1 MKIDP
6 SVYFSL
12 NDFLLHENLF
22 SKKCHSRFYFICR
35 ALYMFSKEF
44 VYSILHY
51 NYKFNSYDTIKG
63 KILFFCLSL
72 NNRRALHSVM
82 EQFSNEDYLLIPDVL
97 AKELTHRR
105 VCFISLRHISALL
118 LHYLKYKDD
127 ARRIYGYALPDI
139 ITTAG
144 FYRVIGEF
152 LKKMSPRCVLLSND
166 HVNCSRIVVKHCNTL
181 GIPTLYIQHA
191 SVANYYPKLD
201 FTYSFLDGEESYN
214 KYTEIHKDGISKAII
229 LGACRF
235 DYMKGK
241 YIQHKKNPSTIVGLA
256 INKIDNYEIIKNV
269 CHTLLDT
276 DPELRIVIRTHPS
289 MLTFKHFYF
298 GNAQI
303 EYTSANDEPPVDFLN
318 RIDLLIANDSSIHL
332 DALMARVPSIMYS
345 MASYGF
351 SDQYSYVA
359 QGLVHHIKNE
369 IELRDILK
377 SQRYK
382 SVSLEKAR
390 YFNAAY
396 DREYEGKC
404 SVIVADFI
412 KKSFDLNFLASL
424 NLPVKSVNQEPAT
437 L

>member
-1 MKIDP
+1 MDQ
-6 SVYFSL
+6 
-12 NDFLLHENLF
+12 
-22 SKKCHSRFYFICR
+22 
-35 ALYMFSKEF
+35 
-44 VYSILHY
+44 
-51 NYKFNSYDTIKG
+51 FN
-63 KILFFCLSL
+63 
-72 NNRRALHSVM
+72 
-82 EQFSNEDYLLIPDVL
+82 EEDYLLIPDVL
-97 AKELTHRR
+97 AKELPHLR
-105 VCFISLRHISALL
+105 VCFISLRHVFAFLSQ
-118 LHYLKYKDD
+118 YRRYKDD
-127 ARRIYGYALPDI
+127 AQRIYGYALPNI
-139 ITTAG
+139 ITTVG

-166 HVNCSRIVVKHCNTL
+166 HVNCSRIVVQHCNSL

-214 KYTEIHKDGISKAII
+214 KYTEIHKDGTSKAVI

-241 YIQHKKNPSTIVGLA
+241 YIQHKKNSLTTVGLA
-256 INKIDNYEIIKNV
+256 VNKIDDYEIIKNV
-269 CHTLLDT
+269 CHTLLDVV
-276 DPELRIVIRTHPS
+276 PKLRIVIRTHPS
-289 MLTFKHFYF
+289 MLTFKRFDF
-298 GNAQI
+298 GHTQI
-303 EYTSANDEPPVDFLN
+303 EYTSANDVPPIDFLN

-332 DALMARVPSIMYS
+332 DALMARVPSVMYS
-345 MASYGF
+345 MSSSGF

-412 KKSFDLNFLASL
+412 KQSFDSNFLASL
-424 NLPVKSVNQEPAT
+424 GLPVKSINQGPAAV
-437 L
+437 